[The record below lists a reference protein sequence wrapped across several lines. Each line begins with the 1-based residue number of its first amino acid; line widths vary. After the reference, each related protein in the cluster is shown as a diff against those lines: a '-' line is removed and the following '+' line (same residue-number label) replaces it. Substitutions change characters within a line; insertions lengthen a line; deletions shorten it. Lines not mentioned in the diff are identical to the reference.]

1 MSDALTAVPDPL
13 PIDPVLPQLCAAL
26 AQGSAAVLIAPPGAG
41 KTTRV
46 PLVLAQQPWAAGKK
60 VLLLEPRRLPARAAS
75 PRRAESLGQQVGE
88 TVGLRVRFG
97 SRLSARTRVEVV
109 TEGVFSRLIL
119 DDP

>member
-26 AQGSAAVLIAPPGAG
+26 AQGPAAVLIAPPGAG

-46 PLVLAQQPWAAGKK
+46 PLVLAQQTWATGKK
-60 VLLLEPRRLPARAAS
+60 ILLLEPRRLAARAAS
-75 PRRAESLGQQVGE
+75 ERMAASLGQQVGE

-97 SRLSARTRVEVV
+97 SRVSADTR
-109 TEGVFSRLIL
+109 I
-119 DDP
+119 